1 MPPRPRPPRPRAAM
15 GSLPH
20 PPGVVTPPSTSPWS
34 PGAGDS
40 SCRGTRLARASS
52 CGEVG
57 PSAGS
62 ARVCSTSSSRPDRR
76 WAPARRLR
84 DRSRLHAGGLH
95 CQVRRAYL
103 PQHRCRRRSLCPGRR
118 RHAAPE
124 VPLPR
129 DPMRRSAGLGGSR
142 HLAASPRRPFWE
154 HCVDS
159 WTLAASSVG
168 GTVPETPAVL
178 RLSPVWLH
186 RKHPHRLEPTRGGAR
201 RPSAGGAMDGYISLH
216 DLATGSRLT
225 QRAGPTECTALAY
238 NAWRASSPD
247 RSPGFPA
254 RGYFYEAM
262 VGCHHTFSL
271 GCGLVGSWVLER
283 PPLPSRPTPA
293 ALCCPQS
300 RPGPPK
306 AARPAFHEVALSFW
320 GVSPTIQLRQPPQ
333 GTE

>member
-1 MPPRPRPPRPRAAM
+1 M

-186 RKHPHRLEPTRGGAR
+186 RQHPHRLEPTRGGAR
-201 RPSAGGAMDGYISLH
+201 RPSGGPAAWVSSAALVLPLVRADLRGRRDGWIHQPARSCNRIAPDTAGGANGVHCAGIQR
-216 DLATGSRLT
+216 LACL
-225 QRAGPTECTALAY
+225 L
-238 NAWRASSPD
+238 
-247 RSPGFPA
+247 
-254 RGYFYEAM
+254 
-262 VGCHHTFSL
+262 
-271 GCGLVGSWVLER
+271 
-283 PPLPSRPTPA
+283 
-293 ALCCPQS
+293 
-300 RPGPPK
+300 PGPKP
-306 AARPAFHEVALSFW
+306 
-320 GVSPTIQLRQPPQ
+320 GVS
-333 GTE
+333 GTGVFL